1 MYSSLILLPFLS
13 VIILN
18 LPFRSFMKKAA
29 FWVCLAVLLA
39 QICFI
44 LAPATCIW
52 ANRLDIFGSFLKFNF
67 TVDNLSR
74 IMLFCISIVLI
85 ATLFLE
91 KYIIRDV
98 ERVFN
103 FSNMILLILAGMDG
117 VVMVRD
123 IFSLYVFLE
132 ISAICSYILIGFNK
146 DIRAFEAAFKYITIS
161 IVATVLLLASI
172 SFLLLIAG
180 NTSFSFLSG
189 ALQASPDK
197 LLIAF
202 AISIFLGACFI
213 KSGLVPFHGWLPD
226 AYSAAPASVA
236 VLLAGIVTKTVGVYT
251 LIRITYSVFGLDHAI
266 KSILLLV
273 GALSVVSGAIAALG
287 QSDFKRMLAYSSIS
301 QVGYIILGLGCGTP
315 LGLAGAV
322 FHLFNHSIFKS
333 LLFLNS
339 AALELGAGS
348 TDMDRLSGLAK
359 KMPVTATTS
368 VLASLSCAGIPPLAG
383 FWSKLI
389 IIIALWLSGF
399 RSYAVIA
406 VLASVLTLAYLLS
419 SQRRVFFG
427 AQLKEFENIKEAG
440 FGIIFPAIVLA
451 LIIVVVGLFFPY
463 IISVVILPPGNLM
476 GG

>member
-1 MYSSLILLPFLS
+1 
-13 VIILN
+13 
-18 LPFRSFMKKAA
+18 MKKAA

-287 QSDFKRMLAYSSIS
+287 QSDFKRMLAYSSI
-301 QVGYIILGLGCGTP
+301 C
-315 LGLAGAV
+315 
-322 FHLFNHSIFKS
+322 
-333 LLFLNS
+333 
-339 AALELGAGS
+339 
-348 TDMDRLSGLAK
+348 
-359 KMPVTATTS
+359 
-368 VLASLSCAGIPPLAG
+368 
-383 FWSKLI
+383 
-389 IIIALWLSGF
+389 
-399 RSYAVIA
+399 
-406 VLASVLTLAYLLS
+406 
-419 SQRRVFFG
+419 
-427 AQLKEFENIKEAG
+427 
-440 FGIIFPAIVLA
+440 
-451 LIIVVVGLFFPY
+451 VVG
-463 IISVVILPPGNLM
+463 
-476 GG
+476 